1 MILALHPS
9 RRFPGG
15 LDRGKEEADQSA
27 DDGDH
32 NQQFNERECVAI
44 RGRLRPPAGT
54 TVSAIF
60 KSFHGEKHPRN
71 DIETHSR

>member
-15 LDRGKEEADQSA
+15 LDRGKEEADEGA

-32 NQQFNERECVAI
+32 NQQFDERECAAI
-44 RGRLRPPAGT
+44 RSCLQPPAGT
-54 TVSAIF
+54 TVRAI
-60 KSFHGEKHPRN
+60 S
-71 DIETHSR
+71 